1 MSKLFHPKRKT
12 LITLLSISMIEKCS
26 NSTFAMDASF
36 SDLVIEGDNFNVMK
50 SISLTKNNLSRLG
63 LVYEDIRCIVASLW
77 TVAISCVH
85 RAANSAAH
93 SLARYACQIDDE
105 IVWLEESP
113 SPALE
118 ALYLDSSFLNH

>member
-63 LVYEDIRCIVASLW
+63 LVYEDIRCIAASLW
-77 TVAISCVH
+77 TVAISCVR
-85 RAANSAAH
+85 RAANSAAY

-113 SPALE
+113 SPTLE
-118 ALYLDSSFLNH
+118 ALYSVFGF